1 MPDQLSSVAEKAE
14 FSEIVHE
21 ARGILKR
28 QRGTIELSIGAWNA
42 GLSKWDNA
50 ISVQGR
56 LLRQRF
62 EAYLKRDTTV
72 LDWLDNRVAIDEGGL
87 AVADYL
93 ESQGEIA
100 LWMARDEMGGERII
114 ETFPPGAV
122 TEQENESLLRAERVF
137 YLARSIRDKLTGQH

>member
-1 MPDQLSSVAEKAE
+1 M
-14 FSEIVHE
+14 
-21 ARGILKR
+21 
-28 QRGTIELSIGAWNA
+28 
-42 GLSKWDNA
+42 
-50 ISVQGR
+50 QGR